1 MNVIKHARPK
11 SRKRIKV
18 YRRQIRKSKKKR
30 RGTRKLG
37 GCDVVLFFFRE
48 MDWKWIT
55 ETTPQSLL
63 FYFPVFLIENF
74 FFCAFA
80 LLLCPVRLMELEVSI
95 NRYKPGRKF
104 NWSQRNWTPKKSIG
118 FFFREKD
125 GCVFFWKRVWW
136 SGHIWGRLEIWWNKK
151 NKLLLLLLLRF
162 QRLVYIFSLHG
173 VSTKSRFQ
181 RESLLFSAS
190 PAATTTPTTTNHQ
203 KTTTIDQKF
212 FVSFGYWCCC
222 CCPCCCRLT
231 AKQIHHAGIISIEL
245 YLPN

>member
-1 MNVIKHARPK
+1 VNYRNYSPIATILFPRLSYRKLFSFARSLSYCVQWDWWNWKFPSIDINREENSIDHRETGRPK
-11 SRKRIKV
+11 SP
-18 YRRQIRKSKKKR
+18 S
-30 RGTRKLG
+30 
-37 GCDVVLFFFRE
+37 D
-48 MDWKWIT
+48 
-55 ETTPQSLL
+55 
-63 FYFPVFLIENF
+63 
-74 FFCAFA
+74 
-80 LLLCPVRLMELEVSI
+80 
-95 NRYKPGRKF
+95 
-104 NWSQRNWTPKKSIG
+104 

-125 GCVFFWKRVWW
+125 GCVFFFKKRVWW

-162 QRLVYIFSLHG
+162 QRLVYIFVSLHG

-245 YLPN
+245 YLPD